1 MVGERVKEA
10 RMILVSFVAV
20 CVVLMVLLAWATVRY
35 TSDMHTIGPET
46 VTLEPGDWIE
56 IPISPQFEWY
66 EVRFQLEMECTDEL
80 DVVVVHGTHSIE
92 GAMAQHYNNKSVND
106 PDYAS
111 TVVSTGDWRE
121 HILLECDCGC
131 MMIIDNT
138 PAGRVNQTDG
148 PVRIGYELRWTEH
161 RSEFFTLPF
170 ISLILVAVSLPV
182 GMVVLWKR
190 YQVAKIQEEVSRED
204 TDAGPPG

>member
-10 RMILVSFVAV
+10 RMNLVSFVAV

-35 TSDMHTIGPET
+35 TSEEHTVGLET

-66 EVRFQLEMECTDEL
+66 EVRFQLEMECTDKL
-80 DVVVVHGTHSIE
+80 DVVVVHGSHGIE
-92 GAMAQHYNNKSVND
+92 GAMAQHFNNRSVND

-111 TVVSTGDWRE
+111 TVMSIGDWRE

-131 MMIIDNT
+131 SMIIDNT

-190 YQVAKIQEEVSRED
+190 YQVAKIQEEMTAED
-204 TDAGPPG
+204 GETGPPG